1 MAQFIKISDKTM
13 HRLRIKI
20 ASENN
25 GRTYG
30 FIGPT
35 AEEAI
40 NEYLDRKDK
49 EYEDEDF
56 TLDTKHRDKN
66 GRVVSH

>member
-1 MAQFIKISDKTM
+1 MAQFTKISDKTM
-13 HRLRIKI
+13 HRLRIHI

-35 AEEAI
+35 AELAI
-40 NEYLDRKDK
+40 NMYIDYKEQ
-49 EYEDEDF
+49 EYED
-56 TLDTKHRDKN
+56 DK
-66 GRVVSH
+66 VESH

>member
-1 MAQFIKISDKTM
+1 MSQFIKISDKTM

-35 AEEAI
+35 AELAI
-40 NEYLDRKDK
+40 NEYIDK
-49 EYEDEDF
+49 VEGKEEDPFAWD
-56 TLDTKHRDKN
+56 
-66 GRVVSH
+66 GR

>member
-13 HRLRIKI
+13 HRLRIHI

-35 AEEAI
+35 TEQAI
-40 NEYLDRKDK
+40 NEYINRK
-49 EYEDEDF
+49 EQLEEDPFAWD
-56 TLDTKHRDKN
+56 
-66 GRVVSH
+66 GR

>member
-13 HRLRIKI
+13 HRLRIHI

-35 AEEAI
+35 AELAI
-40 NEYLDRKDK
+40 NQYIDK
-49 EYEDEDF
+49 EERNDE
-56 TLDTKHRDKN
+56 
-66 GRVVSH
+66 GR

>member
-1 MAQFIKISDKTM
+1 MVQFIKISDKTM

-49 EYEDEDF
+49 EYADEDF

>member
-1 MAQFIKISDKTM
+1 MAQFIKISEKTM
-13 HRLRIKI
+13 HRLRIHI

-35 AEEAI
+35 AELAI
-40 NEYLDRKDK
+40 NEYIDK
-49 EYEDEDF
+49 EE
-56 TLDTKHRDKN
+56 
-66 GRVVSH
+66 SH

>member
-1 MAQFIKISDKTM
+1 MAQFIKISENTM
-13 HRLRIKI
+13 HRLRIHI

-35 AEEAI
+35 TELAI
-40 NEYLDRKDK
+40 NEYIDKAESIEDPFAWDDR
-49 EYEDEDF
+49 
-56 TLDTKHRDKN
+56 
-66 GRVVSH
+66 

>member
-13 HRLRIKI
+13 HRLRIHI

-35 AEEAI
+35 AELAI
-40 NEYLDRKDK
+40 NEYIDKKEGKKDP
-49 EYEDEDF
+49 
-56 TLDTKHRDKN
+56 L
-66 GRVVSH
+66 V